1 MSHRQSCDR
10 CRQQKVRCIRD
21 EAQSQAHAQRGS
33 SYPDHAPLT
42 SCERCLKAGADC
54 VYSLKQRST
63 RHAAQPS
70 LHRSNNPSHD
80 HTWFDQGLNVTDF
93 NKPIST
99 PFPGLESVNPWDAS
113 LQSLLTP
120 STFFNPLSA
129 ASDLAPVTIQPENY
143 FPQST
148 TRSQPE
154 SSDSLID
161 EYDDD
166 DDDDDNDNDTD
177 NDRATS
183 TSLFSQLT
191 SLSKR
196 TRKAKRRLT
205 RPDQIPLTVSSPEVN
220 EALESTNA
228 LLRIMNNIAAPITQC
243 DITLDTNRSTS
254 DQGLAFLALACHQQ
268 LVALFRA
275 ICDAVRRWLQH
286 RDDECRNRQRSNSG
300 SSSSCSSDIG
310 PSSVA
315 QFIMV
320 LQLLIHLINRMDR
333 SLPASRVQ
341 NQHNPSLMW
350 PSEEDISSSSSHSHC
365 DPLLP
370 ETIASGSP
378 TPGGLLVL
386 VKDIVGTIPHEHEN
400 LRQIIQ
406 KLQTEMEHLD
416 FQ

>member
-21 EAQSQAHAQRGS
+21 EAQSQGHAQRGS
-33 SYPDHAPLT
+33 SYPDRAPLT
-42 SCERCLKAGADC
+42 PCERCLKAGADC

-70 LHRSNNPSHD
+70 FQRPNDHSYG
-80 HTWFDQGLNVTDF
+80 HTWFDQGLNATDLS
-93 NKPIST
+93 KPNTT
-99 PFPGLESVNPWDAS
+99 PFAALENVNPWDAS

-129 ASDLAPVTIQPENY
+129 SSDLAPLTTQDCLA
-143 FPQST
+143 QSAA
-148 TRSQPE
+148 RSRPE
-154 SSDSLID
+154 SSDGLID
-161 EYDDD
+161 DYY
-166 DDDDDNDNDTD
+166 DDDDNDNDTD
-177 NDRATS
+177 NGRDTS
-183 TSLFSQLT
+183 THLFSQLT
-191 SLSKR
+191 SLSQR
-196 TRKAKRRLT
+196 TRQARRRLT

-228 LLRIMNNIAAPITQC
+228 LIRIMNHITAPITV
-243 DITLDTNRSTS
+243 DTNSSRP

-275 ICDAVRRWLQH
+275 ICDAVRRWLQLREEEH
-286 RDDECRNRQRSNSG
+286 RNRQRSNS
-300 SSSSCSSDIG
+300 SSSSNGSGSGGSDIG

-333 SLPASRVQ
+333 SLPASQ
-341 NQHNPSLMW
+341 DQQQHNPSLMW
-350 PSEEDISSSSSHSHC
+350 PAGGEISSSSTHSHY
-365 DPLLP
+365 DPLLTEMIP
-370 ETIASGSP
+370 SGPSS
-378 TPGGLLVL
+378 PGGLLVL
-386 VKDIVGTIPHEHEN
+386 VKEIVGTIPHEHEK

-406 KLQTEMEHLD
+406 KLQAEMEHLD